1 MTLAVDVVGAT
12 CGVPVMLIVPGC
24 MFLKAFER
32 GDAAGAW
39 VGNDDGSSVFSD
51 EEGGVGVEGGLPR
64 RFGGEYVGEGLEW
77 AACWERDARGRLV
90 AKPRPVMRLLAWT
103 LVLVGAV
110 VAATGLAGVALEVA
124 AA

>member
-1 MTLAVDVVGAT
+1 MTLAVGVVGAT

-51 EEGGVGVEGGLPR
+51 EEGGEGVESGLLR
-64 RFGGEYVGEGLEW
+64 GFGGEYVGEGLEW

-103 LVLVGAV
+103 LVFVGAV

-124 AA
+124 

>member
-1 MTLAVDVVGAT
+1 M
-12 CGVPVMLIVPGC
+12 
-24 MFLKAFER
+24 R
-32 GDAAGAW
+32 GDCCAA
-39 VGNDDGSSVFSD
+39 VSV
-51 EEGGVGVEGGLPR
+51 EEAMGP
-64 RFGGEYVGEGLEW
+64 EGLEW

-103 LVLVGAV
+103 LVFVGAV

>member
-12 CGVPVMLIVPGC
+12 CGVPVMLIVPGV
-24 MFLKAFER
+24 MFLKAFEW

-39 VGNDDGSSVFSD
+39 VGNDDGSSVFR
-51 EEGGVGVEGGLPR
+51 GGVGVEGGSPR
-64 RFGGEYVGEGLEW
+64 GGGGEYVGEGLEW

-103 LVLVGAV
+103 LVFVGAV

-124 AA
+124 A

>member
-1 MTLAVDVVGAT
+1 MDVVGAT

-51 EEGGVGVEGGLPR
+51 EEGGLGVEGGLPR
-64 RFGGEYVGEGLEW
+64 GFGGEYVGEGLEW

-103 LVLVGAV
+103 LVFVGAV